1 MPQPHQTQPSAQPSD
16 APPTEAHPELRA
28 ALRELCAEFPDA
40 YWRDLDHRRAYPN
53 AFVAALTQAGYLG
66 ALIPRAYGGRGM
78 SLAQASIIVEEIN
91 RSGGN
96 AGPYHAQM
104 YTMGT
109 ILRHGSPVQKRTLLP
124 AIARGELRLQ
134 VFGVTEPDAG
144 TDTPSITTT
153 ATRSGD
159 HYIVTG
165 RKIFI
170 SRVQHADLLLLLVR
184 TTPREQTRKRTDGL
198 SVLLVDLREAIGHGL
213 SVTPIPVMLNNETNE
228 LHFDHLEVPAA
239 NRIGEEGQGF
249 RYLLDGLNAE
259 RILIAGECVGD
270 ARWFVERAATRA
282 RERVVFGRPIGQNQG
297 VQFPIALAKVH
308 LEAADLMRFHAADRF
323 DAHQPCGA
331 EANMAK
337 LLAADASWEAANVAM
352 QTYGGYSVAVDYD
365 IERKFRETRLY
376 QVAPIPTNLILA
388 YIAEHELGLP
398 RSY

>member
-1 MPQPHQTQPSAQPSD
+1 MDFSVPDEHA
-16 APPTEAHPELRA
+16 AIRA
-28 ALRELCAEFPDA
+28 AVRELCAGYGDS
-40 YWRDLDHRRAYPN
+40 YWRELDRTKAYPTD
-53 AFVAALTQAGYLG
+53 FVRALTEAGWLG
-66 ALIPRAYGGRGM
+66 ALVPTEYGGAG
-78 SLAQASIIVEEIN
+78 LGIAEASIILEEIN
-91 RSGGN
+91 HAGGN
-96 AGPYHAQM
+96 AATAHAQM
-104 YTMGT
+104 YIMGT
-109 ILRHGSPVQKRTLLP
+109 VLRHGSADQKQRYLP
-124 AIARGELRLQ
+124 GIARGELRLQ
-134 VFGVTEPDAG
+134 AFGVTEPDAG